1 MEAVETYCRSLNGL
15 GKDGEVIQALFDE
28 EPDDAVRVEEEV
40 ASARVLVAD
49 DSVEGFELG
58 WWGM

>member
-1 MEAVETYCRSLNGL
+1 MEAVEAYCRSLNGL
-15 GKDGEVIQALFDE
+15 GEDGEVIQALFDE

-49 DSVEGFELG
+49 DGVERLKLCCV
-58 WWGM
+58 W